1 MEKRTF
7 TNVLGHIFEE
17 SPYIAA
23 ETWQKRPFT
32 SLDDLHQKFVTT
44 ARSLPLKEQEALIRR
59 HPDLASKTK
68 MAEASVQEQTAVGL
82 NTLTPE
88 EYHRFQELNQ
98 AYREKFGFPF
108 VIAVRNHSKASI
120 LEAFVTRLDNSIEE
134 ERESAIAEICKIAYF
149 RLEDVVAE

>member
-1 MEKRTF
+1 
-7 TNVLGHIFEE
+7 
-17 SPYIAA
+17 
-23 ETWQKRPFT
+23 
-32 SLDDLHQKFVTT
+32 
-44 ARSLPLKEQEALIRR
+44 
-59 HPDLASKTK
+59 
-68 MAEASVQEQTAVGL
+68 VGL